1 MGRRPTA
8 LVFLC
13 FASLLVLTP
22 LVLKKP
28 GWPAGLK
35 SDEPAYYLMALS
47 LAHDGD
53 LRCDVEDIQRLFAEF
68 PFHEVHNL
76 ILATDDGWNTVYFGK
91 PYIYSL
97 FAAPAAGL
105 FGASGIVAFN
115 MVLMLFMVWLG
126 ARYLERYN
134 PPWLALLF
142 SFGFFFLSCSYSY
155 IFWLHPEIWNMAAV
169 MVSLYLGLTDRLSTV
184 GGGRGGATA
193 RMKGWLASPVVR
205 AAGAGGALM
214 LAVYNK
220 PMMLAFCLPV
230 LYRGL
235 VHRRLGTLV
244 GWGVGAAL
252 SGLLTVG
259 GAMALMGHP
268 SAYLMA
274 RGGQKV
280 CADDEMPIKP
290 APPPPLSAEA
300 VAEVVTEVVASSDSA
315 EFSSVPR
322 SAAEAEE
329 APHKPPEASW
339 YWLLRIPR
347 PHPAMV
353 VENLQYFLWGRHTG
367 LFLYFPFSL
376 LALGL
381 FLFHGRQ
388 RKSGWVT
395 LLALATVALYFLLW
409 IPFNYQ
415 GGGGFVGNR
424 YFVNAY
430 PAFLFL
436 VTRIAPQSINLLGYL
451 LGGLLLGPTLLSPF
465 GRSVPAPTLQAHV
478 RNFPF
483 SAFPLELSLREIP
496 GYESRIWSGA
506 FVRGRK
512 DVFLPRGARFWTH
525 GATTTE
531 VWIQTEERLESLFFE
546 VLSLATPNT
555 VTLRLK
561 GTEVRL
567 DFAQDPGGAQPARQ
581 RVELTPSGPSQV
593 RRVEDGWVYV
603 YRLEVEAAG
612 GAGRTWKRNFPP
624 QDCFTFAY
632 NETIEESFF
641 VGAEMAY
648 LGSKKR
654 LELDIYEVDWGAEMA
669 VPEQVSAGEVFT
681 LQTQVTNRSPYPWPS
696 SLPTRVALSY
706 RWKTLAGEVVVANG
720 LRTYLG
726 HPAPSGAV
734 LTLPQDVAAP
744 ETPGQYVLE
753 LDLVYELVAWFSWH
767 NGENVFTAQVEVLPK
782 PAAPSAAEESA
793 SSSD

>member
-1 MGRRPTA
+1 MGRRPTQ

-13 FASLLVLTP
+13 LASLLVLTP
-22 LVLKKP
+22 LVLQKP

-53 LRCDVEDIQRLFAEF
+53 LRCDLEDIQRLFVEF
-68 PFHEVHNL
+68 PFHQVHNL

-105 FGASGIVAFN
+105 FGGSGIVAFN

-126 ARYLERYN
+126 ARYLERHN
-134 PPWLALLF
+134 PPWLAMLF
-142 SFGFFFLSCSYSY
+142 SCGFFFLSCGYSY
-155 IFWLHPEIWNMAAV
+155 IFWLHPEIFNMTAV
-169 MVSLYLGLTDRLSTV
+169 MVSLYLGLTDRLEPWR
-184 GGGRGGATA
+184 GGG
-193 RMKGWLASPVVR
+193 WLGRPAVR
-205 AAGAGGALM
+205 AAGAGAALM

-230 LYRGL
+230 LYRCL
-235 VHRRLGTLV
+235 IKRRVPALV

-259 GAMALMGHP
+259 VAMALMGHP
-268 SAYLMA
+268 SAYLMT

-280 CADDEMPIKP
+280 CVDDELPIKP
-290 APPPPLSAEA
+290 QPPPPVVVEQASAEGA
-300 VAEVVTEVVASSDSA
+300 
-315 EFSSVPR
+315 
-322 SAAEAEE
+322 AAEAPRK
-329 APHKPPEASW
+329 APKASW

-347 PHPAMV
+347 PHPATV

-381 FLFHGRQ
+381 FLAHS
-388 RKSGWVT
+388 RKRKTAWVT
-395 LLALATVALYFLLW
+395 LLALVTVALYFLLW

-436 VTRIAPQSINLLGYL
+436 VTRIAPQAVSVLGFL

-465 GRSVPAPTLQAHV
+465 GRAVPEPTLQAHV

-483 SAFPLELSLREIP
+483 PAFPLELSLREVP
-496 GYESRIWSGA
+496 GYEERIWGGA
-506 FVRGRK
+506 AVRGRK
-512 DVFLPRGARFWTH
+512 DVFLPRGARFWTR

-531 VWIQTEERLESLFFE
+531 VWIQTVEYQESLFFE
-546 VLSLATPNT
+546 VTSLTSPNT

-561 GTEVRL
+561 GAEVRL
-567 DFAQDPGGAQPARQ
+567 DFPAGDEDAKPQ
-581 RVELTPSGPSQV
+581 RHKVELIPSGPSQV
-593 RRVEDGWVYV
+593 RRVKDQWVYV
-603 YRLEVEAAG
+603 YRLEVEATR
-612 GAGRTWKRNFPP
+612 GAGRTWDRNFPP

-632 NETIEESFF
+632 NETIQESFF

-648 LGSKKR
+648 MGSKQR
-654 LELDIYEVDWGAEMA
+654 LEQDIYQVEWGEMEVPA
-669 VPEQVSAGEVFT
+669 
-681 LQTQVTNRSPYPWPS
+681 QVTAGQVFPIESRVRNRSAHPWPD

-706 RWKTLAGEVVVANG
+706 RWTTLDGEVVVANG
-720 LRTYLG
+720 LRTHLEQPV
-726 HPAPSGAV
+726 PAGEMLAIG
-734 LTLPQDVAAP
+734 QDIAP
-744 ETPGQYVLE
+744 PEAPGRYILE
-753 LDLVYELVAWFSWH
+753 LDLVYELVAWFSRR
-767 NGENVFTAQVEVLPK
+767 NGENVFRAEVEVLPA
-782 PAAPSAAEESA
+782 PAPMTDPLHITAESEN
-793 SSSD
+793 

>member
-1 MGRRPTA
+1 
-8 LVFLC
+8 
-13 FASLLVLTP
+13 
-22 LVLKKP
+22 
-28 GWPAGLK
+28 
-35 SDEPAYYLMALS
+35 MALS

-53 LRCDVEDIQRLFAEF
+53 LRCEVEDIRRLFAEF

-155 IFWLHPEIWNMAAV
+155 IFWLHPEVWNMAVV
-169 MVSLYLGLTDRLSTV
+169 MVSLYLGLTDRLHPENVGKS
-184 GGGRGGATA
+184 GGGTLQRV
-193 RMKGWLASPVVR
+193 KGWLVSPSVR
-205 AAGAGGALM
+205 VAGAGAFLM

-230 LYRGL
+230 LYRAL
-235 VHRRLGTLV
+235 AHRRFGAFV
-244 GWGVGAAL
+244 GWGAGAAL

-259 GAMALMGHP
+259 VAMALMGHP
-268 SAYLMA
+268 SAYLMT

-280 CADDEMPIKP
+280 CVDDEMPIKP
-290 APPPPLSAEA
+290 VPPPPVLAEA
-300 VAEVVTEVVASSDSA
+300 VTLVADGESIPVSGSGSEPGSEPVV
-315 EFSSVPR
+315 
-322 SAAEAEE
+322 EAEE
-329 APHKPPEASW
+329 APRKAPKASW

-353 VENLQYFLWGRHTG
+353 VESLQNFLWGRHTG
-367 LFLYFPFSL
+367 LFLYFPFSV

-381 FLFHGRQ
+381 FLAHGRQ

-436 VTRIAPQSINLLGYL
+436 VTRIAPRAINLLGYI

-465 GRSVPAPTLQAHV
+465 GRAVPAPTLQAHV

-483 SAFPLELSLREIP
+483 PAFPLELSLREVP
-496 GYESRIWSGA
+496 GYEDRIWSGA
-506 FVRGRK
+506 LVRGRK

-531 VWIQTEERLESLFFE
+531 IWIQSVERQETLVFE
-546 VLSLATPNT
+546 VASLAAHNT

-561 GTEVRL
+561 GAAVRL
-567 DFAQDPGGAQPARQ
+567 DFSEDSGGGAQPVRR
-581 RVELTPSGPSQV
+581 RVELTPNGPSQV
-593 RRVEDGWVYV
+593 RRVKDQWVYV
-603 YRLEVEAAG
+603 YRLEVETTR
-612 GAGRTWKRNFPP
+612 GAGRTWNRNFPP

-632 NETIEESFF
+632 NETIVESFF

-648 LGSKKR
+648 LGSKER
-654 LELDIYEVDWGAEMA
+654 LGLDLYDVDWGEEIS
-669 VPEQVSAGEVFT
+669 VPKQVLAGESFSIHT
-681 LQTQVTNRSPYPWPS
+681 EVTNKSLHPWPS
-696 SLPTRVALSY
+696 ALPTRVALSY
-706 RWKTLAGEVVVANG
+706 RWKTPGGEEVVVNG
-720 LRTYLG
+720 LRTYLEDPL
-726 HPAPSGAV
+726 PAGSLLAV
-734 LTLPQDVAAP
+734 SQDIAAP
-744 ETPGQYVLE
+744 GVPGQYILE
-753 LDLVYELVAWFSWH
+753 LDLVYELVAWFSWQ
-767 NGENVFTAQVEVLPK
+767 NGGNVFRAQVEVVPG
-782 PAAPSAAEESA
+782 PDAPLIQEG
-793 SSSD
+793 DPPID